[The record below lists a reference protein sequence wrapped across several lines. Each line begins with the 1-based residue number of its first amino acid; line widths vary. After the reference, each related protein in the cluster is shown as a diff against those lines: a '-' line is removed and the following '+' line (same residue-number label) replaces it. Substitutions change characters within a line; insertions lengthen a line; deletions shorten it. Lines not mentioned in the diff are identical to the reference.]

1 MEIKTL
7 LAKEIQKEV
16 ENLNRYE
23 AGSDEHKAAVESIT
37 KLTDRYSKLYEID
50 KTSDDRFDERDLK
63 VAEIENDRKNR
74 KWDKILNVG
83 MFAVNVGLGIWVV
96 ARTWLF
102 DKASTTTSTKG
113 KKVIN
118 SFFPFTRH

>member
-23 AGSDEHKAAVESIT
+23 TGSDKHKAAVESIT

-96 ARTWLF
+96 AGTWLF
-102 DKASTTTSTKG
+102 DKESTTTSTMG
-113 KKVIN
+113 KKVLN
-118 SFFPFTRH
+118 SFFPFARH

>member
-96 ARTWLF
+96 AGTWLF
-102 DKASTTTSTKG
+102 DKESTTTSTMG
-113 KKVIN
+113 KKDLN